1 MTRRWRTLAALAF
14 LLAVTAGFYWKLTIS
29 RQYTYLE
36 GSDLA
41 IQVRPWLDYQAR
53 EFHAG
58 RFPLWDPYEWG
69 GQPLAGQVQ
78 PGSFNPLNWILFA
91 MPLENGHIPI
101 RTLHWYWV
109 LIHWLGAAFCYALCR
124 DLKAGEWPALLGA
137 SIFALTGFLGHTD
150 WPQILMSSIWIPLVL
165 LFFARAVRGEPQP
178 GGGRGSAALCGAALA
193 MQFLSGHHQVPVFT
207 ALLMGTLWAWHVA
220 MNWKQHVPQF
230 LCFAAVFGLMSA
242 PQVLPA
248 VEYGKQAVRWAGAPE
263 PLHWN
268 EKVPF
273 SVHAEYSLEGRS
285 IPGMVIPGISL
296 HANPFV
302 GIVAM
307 ALALAAIGLGWRQ
320 RHVRLFA
327 AVALGGLMLALGKDF
342 PLYHLI
348 YATVPGVEKAR
359 IPAMAVVLAQVAIAV
374 LAALGLEAWSNG
386 LRSKVVVRGLLG
398 FSGSVLA
405 IYAGLALLHREP
417 ANYGAAI
424 VAVVALALAA
434 VLAKFGRCRQAGAL
448 VFALFLIEAVTA
460 APRLARFD
468 RRDSYAHMLAN
479 QQDIA
484 EYLRAQPGWFR
495 FEVDDAVIPYNFG
508 VFHGLEQFGGG
519 VSSMLARVHRIL
531 GHDATPRL
539 FGIGYRVAR
548 APSNPAQVPVF
559 QSRSG
564 LTVYRDPRIGEPL
577 WTVHSATC
585 GTADRLRVVG
595 RLPEFFAI
603 EADMACA
610 GELVAGDPWFPGWR
624 AWVDG
629 RRVRMQEVVGVVRG
643 VPVDAGRHRIEFRF
657 RPGSVYWGV
666 ALCALG
672 IALTTYWNVRN
683 RRGICENPH
692 A

>member
-1 MTRRWRTLAALAF
+1 VTPRWRALAALAF

-36 GSDLA
+36 GPDLA

-58 RFPLWDPYEWG
+58 RFPLWDPYEWS

-78 PGSFNPLNWILFA
+78 PGTFNPLNWILFA
-91 MPLENGHIPI
+91 MPLEAGHIPI

-124 DLKAGEWPALLGA
+124 DLKARQWASLLGA

-165 LFFARAVRGEPQP
+165 LFFARVVRGERP
-178 GGGRGSAALCGAALA
+178 RSSAALCGAALA

-207 ALLMGTLWAWHVA
+207 GVLMGGLWICYVGSD
-220 MNWKQHVPQF
+220 WKQHLPHC

-242 PQVLPA
+242 VQVLPA

-273 SVHAEYSLEGRS
+273 SVHAEYSLQWQS

-307 ALALAAIGLGWRQ
+307 ALALAAIRLGWRQ
-320 RHVRLFA
+320 RMVRLFG
-327 AVALGGLMLALGKDF
+327 AVALGGLLLALGKDF
-342 PLYHLI
+342 PLYRMI
-348 YATVPGVEKAR
+348 YAVVPMVEKAR
-359 IPAMAVVLAQVAIAV
+359 FPAMSVVLAQVGIAT
-374 LAALGLEAWSNG
+374 LAALGLEAWSRG
-386 LRSKVVVRGLLG
+386 QRSTMVVRGLIG
-398 FSGSVLA
+398 FSAAVLA
-405 IYAGLALLHREP
+405 IVAGLAVFRREP
-417 ANYGAAI
+417 ATTGAAI
-424 VAVVALALAA
+424 VAVVALLLAA
-434 VLAKFGRCRQAGAL
+434 VLLRFDQLPMAGAL
-448 VFALFLIEAVTA
+448 VFALFLIEAVTD

-468 RRDSYAHMLAN
+468 RRDSYAHMMES
-479 QQDIA
+479 QQDLA
-484 EYLRAQPGWFR
+484 SFLRAQPGWFR
-495 FEVDDAVIPYNFG
+495 FEVDDAEIPYNFG
-508 VFHGLEQFGGG
+508 VFYGLEQFGGG
-519 VSSMLARVHRIL
+519 VSSMLAPVHRIL
-531 GHDATPRL
+531 GHDETPRL
-539 FGIGYRVAR
+539 FGIQYRVAR
-548 APSNPAQVPVF
+548 TPSNPSQVPVF
-559 QSRSG
+559 QSRGG

-577 WTVHSATC
+577 WILHPAPC
-585 GTADRLRVVG
+585 GAADRWSVVT
-595 RLPEFFAI
+595 RLPETFVI

-610 GELVAGDPWFPGWR
+610 GQLVAGDPWFPGWR

-629 RRVRMQEVVGVVRG
+629 RRVRIQQVEGVVRG
-643 VPVDAGRHRIEFRF
+643 VPVEAGRHRIEFRF
-657 RPGSVYWGV
+657 RPGSVYWGAV
-666 ALCALG
+666 LCGLG
-672 IALTTYWNVRN
+672 MLIATCLTVQDARVVSDK
-683 RRGICENPH
+683 RH